1 MEVEKVRG
9 MFTGI
14 VEAVG
19 TVRGVDLQSREGG
32 LIIEGPSILEG
43 TREGDSIAVNGT
55 CLTVTRVDTATFA
68 VGVMPETLRRTN
80 LGRLGPGDRVNLE
93 RSLQPQSRMGGHFV
107 QGHVDGVGTVS
118 AVIPDGN
125 ALAVRVEAPP
135 ELLRYIVEK
144 GFIAVD
150 GASLTVTDVDQEG
163 FGVALVPYTQEHL
176 APGIRTPGRAVNLE
190 VDILAKYVE
199 KLVVH

>member
-1 MEVEKVRG
+1 

-14 VEAVG
+14 VEEVG
-19 TVRGVDLQSREGG
+19 TVRAVDLASPQDGLTVEGHD
-32 LIIEGPSILEG
+32 ILEG
-43 TREGDSIAVNGT
+43 TREGDSIAVNGA
-55 CLTVTRVDTATFA
+55 CLTVTRLHGGAFT

-80 LGRLGPGDRVNLE
+80 LGRLRPGDRVNLE
-93 RSLQPQSRMGGHFV
+93 RSLQAHSRMGGHFV
-107 QGHVDGVGTVS
+107 QGHVDGVGSIRSV
-118 AVIPDGN
+118 APDGH
-125 ALAVRVEAPP
+125 ALAVRIETTR

-150 GASLTVTDVDQEG
+150 GASLTVTGVDEG
-163 FGVALVPYTQEHL
+163 GFAVALVPYSQEHL
-176 APGIRTPGRAVNLE
+176 APGIATPGHMVNLE